1 MDKMLFIVWL
11 VNLVFSV
18 IYALTV
24 LRRDG
29 RLCYLIMFLAI
40 PVLGFLIYLIPTLM
54 TRKREAYTYDKESLV
69 KRYQVEKQGSHLN
82 VKKEMN
88 VVPIKDAMA
97 ISSDGEKRTLLL
109 EQLKKD
115 LYTNY
120 KAILI
125 ANNDRDSESAHYV
138 ASAKME
144 VNRKMKEELTQLQKQ
159 MTEHLSDA
167 EIMYL
172 YMNKLRKYI
181 ESGLLS
187 SQEAAIYKKEYCS
200 RFEDLDYENV
210 QNDYAKLAQF
220 YVTYLIE
227 LGETAQAL
235 AFWDAAKEEVRSEGM
250 YMEILKLFYQQ
261 RDEKRFYETI
271 DSLSASDIELT
282 AKGLSTLRY
291 WRNRR

>member
-115 LYTNY
+115 V
-120 KAILI
+120 K
-125 ANNDRDSESAHYV
+125 HV
-138 ASAKME
+138 
-144 VNRKMKEELTQLQKQ
+144 
-159 MTEHLSDA
+159 
-167 EIMYL
+167 
-172 YMNKLRKYI
+172 
-181 ESGLLS
+181 LL
-187 SQEAAIYKKEYCS
+187 
-200 RFEDLDYENV
+200 V
-210 QNDYAKLAQF
+210 Q
-220 YVTYLIE
+220 
-227 LGETAQAL
+227 
-235 AFWDAAKEEVRSEGM
+235 
-250 YMEILKLFYQQ
+250 
-261 RDEKRFYETI
+261 
-271 DSLSASDIELT
+271 
-282 AKGLSTLRY
+282 
-291 WRNRR
+291 